1 MRKRKECLSSKAS
14 HSFSM
19 SRLREF
25 NEFLATAGR
34 HHGRKEIM
42 LCIIYIY
49 GPVE

>member
-34 HHGRKEIM
+34 HHGPQGDYAVY
-42 LCIIYIY
+42 YI
-49 GPVE
+49 